1 MDRITS
7 RHNAVVA
14 RCRAI
19 ARGQTGN
26 LLLLDGPHLV
36 AEALA
41 AGMHIEQAIVR
52 SEAAV
57 ADQEVRSQVERLE
70 RARIPLLVAS
80 SRVMDAVSP
89 VHSSSPIVA
98 IARRP
103 AWGEA
108 RLFDGARS
116 LVVIASD
123 IQDPGN
129 VGAIVR
135 VAEAGGA
142 TGAMFTG
149 GSADP
154 FGWKALRGSMGSMLR
169 VPIARFERTEEAIAT
184 AQHRGC
190 RVLAMMPQAARSIFD
205 LDLTA
210 PLAVLIGGE
219 GRGLDESL
227 ASRAD
232 EVAAV
237 PMAPP
242 VESLNAAVAAALVVY
257 EVRRQRAL
265 GSKPQEPQAR
275 LRAGGRRSQHRN
287 Q

>member
-14 RCRAI
+14 RCRAV
-19 ARGQTGN
+19 ARGQEGG

-41 AGMHIEQAIVR
+41 AGIHIEQAIVH
-52 SEAAV
+52 SEAAGT
-57 ADQEVRSQVERLE
+57 DPEIRRQVEHLE
-70 RARIPLLVAS
+70 RARVPLLEAS
-80 SRVMDAVSP
+80 ARVMDALSP
-89 VHSSSPIVA
+89 VQSSSPIVA

-103 AWGEA
+103 TWDEA

-123 IQDPGN
+123 VQDPGN

-142 TGAMFTG
+142 TGAILTG
-149 GSADP
+149 RAADP
-154 FGWKALRGSMGSMLR
+154 FGWKALRGSMGSTLR
-169 VPIARFERTEEAIAT
+169 VPIARFERTDEAVAT
-184 AQHRGC
+184 ARHRGC
-190 RVLAMMPQAARSIFD
+190 RVLATMPRATRSIYEV
-205 LDLTA
+205 DLTG
-210 PLAVLIGGE
+210 PIAVLIGGE
-219 GRGLDESL
+219 GSGLESSL

-232 EVAAV
+232 EVATV

-265 GSKPQEPQAR
+265 RGESKSRTP
-275 LRAGGRRSQHRN
+275 RR
-287 Q
+287 

>member
-19 ARGQTGN
+19 ARGEAGD
-26 LLLLDGPHLV
+26 LLLLDGSHLV
-36 AEALA
+36 AEALS
-41 AGMHIEQAIVR
+41 AGIQIEQAIVR
-52 SEAAV
+52 SEAGV
-57 ADQEVRSQVERLE
+57 TDPEVRSQMERLE
-70 RARIPLLVAS
+70 RVRIPVLMAS
-80 SRVMDAVSP
+80 TRVMDAVSP

-103 AWGEA
+103 ASGEA
-108 RLFDGARS
+108 RLFNGARS

-123 IQDPGN
+123 VQDPGN

-142 TGAMFTG
+142 TGAMLSG
-149 GSADP
+149 GAADP
-154 FGWKALRGSMGSMLR
+154 FGWKALRGSMGSALR
-169 VPIARFERTEEAIAT
+169 VPIVRFERTEEAIAT
-184 AQHRGC
+184 AQHWGC
-190 RVLAMMPQAARSIFD
+190 RVLATMPQATQSIFD
-205 LDLTA
+205 IDLTG

-219 GRGLDESL
+219 GRGLAESL

-232 EVAAV
+232 AVAAV

-242 VESLNAAVAAALVVY
+242 VESLNAAVATALVVY
-257 EVRRQRAL
+257 EVRRQRA
-265 GSKPQEPQAR
+265 
-275 LRAGGRRSQHRN
+275 RRREK
-287 Q
+287 